1 MNNPKFEVYKD
12 KKGEYRFRLNA
23 KNGQAILASQGY
35 SSKAGCLNGIK
46 SVQENAKDDARF
58 DRLEAKNGDFYFNL
72 KAKNGEI
79 IGSSE
84 MYKSTSGR
92 DNGISSVM
100 TNAPIAPTD
109 EVD

>member
-12 KKGEYRFRLNA
+12 KKGDYRFRLNA

-58 DRLEAKNGDFYFNL
+58 ERLEAKNGDFYFNL

-109 EVD
+109 ETE